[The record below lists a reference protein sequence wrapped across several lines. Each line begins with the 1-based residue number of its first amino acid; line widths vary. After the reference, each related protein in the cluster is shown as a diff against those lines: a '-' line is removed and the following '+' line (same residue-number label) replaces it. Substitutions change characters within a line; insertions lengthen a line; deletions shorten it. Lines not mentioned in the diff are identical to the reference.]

1 MPLRFALHVGAT
13 PRFNK
18 NQASNDSLI
27 VAATD
32 ILQKP
37 DGKYFDFD
45 DGGRCSACHIEAI
58 SKQKNSLEPQI
69 LINSDWCMLR
79 DSTGS
84 IVQLELGRDRQ
95 SLAAFSH
102 AIGSSISRLLAT
114 DGVWIDVIPWSA
126 NRRSREQMPLTYPR
140 PLLEPY
146 RESKATP
153 QICAAT

>member
-1 MPLRFALHVGAT
+1 MLVLP

-45 DGGRCSACHIEAI
+45 DGDRCSACHIEAI

-69 LINSDWCMLR
+69 LITSDWCTLR
-79 DSTGS
+79 DSAGS
-84 IVQLELGRDRQ
+84 IVQLGNWVAVVNDLRRSAVLGRW
-95 SLAAFSH
+95 
-102 AIGSSISRLLAT
+102 ISRLSAKHRRKYGLMLYRGVRIPDLA
-114 DGVWIDVIPWSA
+114 
-126 NRRSREQMPLTYPR
+126 SRCL
-140 PLLEPY
+140 
-146 RESKATP
+146 
-153 QICAAT
+153 